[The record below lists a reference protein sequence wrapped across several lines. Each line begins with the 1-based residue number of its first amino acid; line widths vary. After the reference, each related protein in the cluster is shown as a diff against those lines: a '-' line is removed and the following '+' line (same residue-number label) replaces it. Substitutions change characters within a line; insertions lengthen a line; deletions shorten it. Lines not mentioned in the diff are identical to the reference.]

1 MRSARLLIASMLVV
15 GAGLAC
21 SSDSLTDPNAPPG
34 LRLKLAPSV
43 ATIFLGGTVPTGSSV
58 ALSLSATSLGRPVQA
73 PTGVEW
79 TSSNPSVATVTDGVV
94 TALAPGTATV
104 TARVNA
110 ERATATVIVVLR
122 TTQQPLTTTGQ

>member
-1 MRSARLLIASMLVV
+1 MLVV

-21 SSDSLTDPNAPPG
+21 SSDSLTDVNAPPG
-34 LRLKLAPSV
+34 LRLKLSPSV

-73 PTGVEW
+73 PAGVEW
-79 TSSNPSVATVTDGVV
+79 TSSNASVAIVTDGVV
-94 TALAPGTATV
+94 TAIAPGTTTV
-104 TARVNA
+104 TARVND

-122 TTQQPLTTTGQ
+122 ATQQPQTTIGQ